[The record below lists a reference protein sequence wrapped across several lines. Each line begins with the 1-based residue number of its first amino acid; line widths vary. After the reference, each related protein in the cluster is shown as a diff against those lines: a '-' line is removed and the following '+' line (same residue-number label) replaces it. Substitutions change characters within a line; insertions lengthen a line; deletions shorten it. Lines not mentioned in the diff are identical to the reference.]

1 MSVWKSF
8 DLLKKTNLNIKLN
21 YQQEDDIERC
31 KSCQSVFHKPCF
43 KKLVSC
49 PCGEQL
55 RPNKTRSLSNR
66 ASQWGGLGNGL
77 SSGLSP
83 KFLSGLFSKEKPEK
97 TREHQG
103 ENIILMGSLPSN
115 SL

>member
-1 MSVWKSF
+1 MPCTK
-8 DLLKKTNLNIKLN
+8 NH
-21 YQQEDDIERC
+21 QQEDEIERC
-31 KSCQSVFHKPCF
+31 KSCQSVFHKRCF
-43 KKLVSC
+43 RKAANC

-55 RPNKTRSLSNR
+55 KLNKTRSLTNR
-66 ASQWGGLGNGL
+66 VGQWGGGGGTRGALDLLGKGL

-83 KFLSGLFSKEKPEK
+83 RFLSGLFTKEKHDK

>member
-1 MSVWKSF
+1 MSS
-8 DLLKKTNLNIKLN
+8 LNTIKLN

-31 KSCQSVFHKPCF
+31 KSCQSVFHKRCF
-43 KKLVSC
+43 RKLANC

-55 RPNKTRSLSNR
+55 RLNKSRSFANKV
-66 ASQWGGLGNGL
+66 SQWGGGGTKGAFDLLGKGL

-83 KFLSGLFSKEKPEK
+83 KFLSGLFTKEKPEK